1 MSEHRRIRLTPLHAV
16 ACALIIAA
24 MLAGCGNDDSA
35 KKSGDSRA
43 TALKDVA
50 AGTIA
55 FRRYL
60 DAEQT
65 HAALFTLSSHG
76 EDEKQ
81 ITKPPEH
88 VVDAYPEWS
97 PNGKSIAFD
106 REPPDSPFEIHVV
119 GADGSDEHLVDPG
132 CPPRIS
138 SKEICDESQPAW
150 SPDGTML
157 HFGWAAGA
165 LRQVNGEETI
175 EVAGIGVAKPD
186 GSGAKLLTQTKDRP
200 GTAEDNGAIRST
212 DGRQLGFIRLN
223 ISAKPL
229 GGRAL
234 FVSNADG
241 TDAKR
246 ITPWELRADNPA
258 WSPDGTLISFR
269 AEPSPDQ
276 EFVGDLYSVRPD
288 GSDLKKLTKN
298 KDEQV
303 FASSFSPDSA
313 WIVFA
318 MTGIGELPDL
328 FVMRA
333 DGSDLTPLTRTKA
346 WESTPDWSPR

>member
-1 MSEHRRIRLTPLHAV
+1 MSEHRTTRFTPIPVIAS
-16 ACALIIAA
+16 ALVVAA

-35 KKSGDSRA
+35 KKSEDSSA
-43 TALKDVA
+43 TALKDVP

-55 FRRYL
+55 FRRFL

-65 HAALFTLSSHG
+65 QAALFTISSHG

-88 VVDAYPEWS
+88 VIDAYPEWS
-97 PNGKSIAFD
+97 PDGKNIAFD
-106 REPPDSPFEIHVV
+106 RAPVDSPYEIHVV
-119 GADGSDEHLVDPG
+119 GADGSGEHLVDPG
-132 CPPRIS
+132 CPPRIT
-138 SKEICDESQPAW
+138 SKDICDESQPEW
-150 SPDGTML
+150 SPDGKTL
-157 HFGWAAGA
+157 HFGWAGGA
-165 LRQVNGEETI
+165 LRQVNGVETI
-175 EVAGIGVAKPD
+175 EVVGIGAVKPD
-186 GSGAKLLTQTKDRP
+186 GSGAKLLTQAKDRP
-200 GTAEDNGAIRST
+200 GTAEDNGATRSP

-223 ISAKPL
+223 ISAKPAD
-229 GGRAL
+229 GRAL

-258 WSPDGTLISFR
+258 WSPDGSLISFR

-276 EFVGDLYSVRPD
+276 EFVGDLYTVRPD

-318 MTGIGELPDL
+318 MTGVGELPDL

-333 DGSDLTPLTRTKA
+333 DGSDLTPLTRTEA

>member
-106 REPPDSPFEIHVV
+106 REPADSPFEIHVV

-138 SKEICDESQPAW
+138 SKEICDESQPEW
-150 SPDGTML
+150 SPDGKTL
-157 HFGWAAGA
+157 A
-165 LRQVNGEETI
+165 LRLGRGRAEAGERGGDDRGGRHRCRRTGRLGREAPHPGQGSAGNSRGQRGDPVSRRAT
-175 EVAGIGVAKPD
+175 AGIHPPEHLGETRSTAGRSSSRTRTAPTRS
-186 GSGAKLLTQTKDRP
+186 GSRP
-200 GTAEDNGAIRST
+200 GS
-212 DGRQLGFIRLN
+212 
-223 ISAKPL
+223 
-229 GGRAL
+229 
-234 FVSNADG
+234 
-241 TDAKR
+241 
-246 ITPWELRADNPA
+246 
-258 WSPDGTLISFR
+258 
-269 AEPSPDQ
+269 
-276 EFVGDLYSVRPD
+276 
-288 GSDLKKLTKN
+288 
-298 KDEQV
+298 
-303 FASSFSPDSA
+303 
-313 WIVFA
+313 
-318 MTGIGELPDL
+318 
-328 FVMRA
+328 
-333 DGSDLTPLTRTKA
+333 
-346 WESTPDWSPR
+346 

>member
-1 MSEHRRIRLTPLHAV
+1 MTKHRTIRLTPIHAV

-65 HAALFTLSSHG
+65 HAALFTISSHG
-76 EDEKQ
+76 EDAKQ
-81 ITKPPEH
+81 ITKPPEN
-88 VVDAYPEWS
+88 VVDAYPDWS
-97 PNGKSIAFD
+97 PDGQQIAFD
-106 REPPDSPFEIHVV
+106 REPADSPFEIHVV
-119 GADGSDEHLVDPG
+119 GADGSGEHLVDPG

-138 SKEICDESQPAW
+138 SKEICDESQPEW
-150 SPDGTML
+150 SPDGKTL
-157 HFGWAAGA
+157 NFGWAAGA
-165 LRQVNGEETI
+165 LRQVRGEETI
-175 EVAGIGVAKPD
+175 EVGGIGAAGPD
-186 GSGAKLLTQTKDRP
+186 GSGAKLLTQAKDRP
-200 GTAEDNGAIRST
+200 GTAEDNGAVWSP

-223 ISAKPL
+223 ISEQPL
-229 GGRAL
+229 DGRAL

-258 WSPDGTLISFR
+258 WSPDGSLISFR

-276 EFVGDLYSVRPD
+276 EFVGDLYTVRPD

-318 MTGIGELPDL
+318 MTGVGALPDL
-328 FVMRA
+328 YVMRA
-333 DGSDLTPLTRTKA
+333 DGSDLTPLTRTEA